1 METLEVFC
9 TVTLL
14 WNEKKV
20 YAPFVKYNFLKE
32 TYSHL
37 LFFMVTSS
45 INLEEF
51 CYIFGFIMDCQTY
64 NSNNRCGSCGRIE
77 DKKKNIFSK
86 WTSSYNSK
94 DNKIPKYKNVT
105 NPIGIVLWIIS
116 WKLPSLSQ
124 YHHNNMKW
132 NFGNKTK
139 HIICYH

>member
-1 METLEVFC
+1 MK
-9 TVTLL
+9 
-14 WNEKKV
+14 KKV

-64 NSNNRCGSCGRIE
+64 NSNNRCGICGRIE

-86 WTSSYNSK
+86 
-94 DNKIPKYKNVT
+94 
-105 NPIGIVLWIIS
+105 
-116 WKLPSLSQ
+116 
-124 YHHNNMKW
+124 
-132 NFGNKTK
+132 
-139 HIICYH
+139 